1 MTNIIR
7 LELERMQSLHF
18 FVKGLRFPVV
28 VGLYSD
34 RDELQVDYLL
44 RNIRHGSISTK
55 RICIWCIN
63 HQISYQILYP
73 IGYYE
78 IIRNPLK
85 YFEFL
90 VLRRYLR
97 GREYTM

>member
-7 LELERMQSLHF
+7 LELEGMQSLHF

-28 VGLYSD
+28 VGMYSD
-34 RDELQVDYLL
+34 CDELQVDYLL
-44 RNIRHGSISTK
+44 RNLQHGSVNTK
-55 RICIWCIN
+55 RICIWCMN

-85 YFEFL
+85 YFDFL
-90 VLRRYLR
+90 LLKWSLRKR
-97 GREYTM
+97 